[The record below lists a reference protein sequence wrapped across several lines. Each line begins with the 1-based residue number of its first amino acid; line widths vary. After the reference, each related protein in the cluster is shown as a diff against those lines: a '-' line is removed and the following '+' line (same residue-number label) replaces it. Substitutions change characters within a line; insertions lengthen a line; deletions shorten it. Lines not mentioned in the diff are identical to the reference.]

1 LSVEPPSFV
10 KIPQPVEGLKGKDV
24 VLYCEMCGTAP
35 YQITWFKDRKPLM
48 ESRKYKMVREG
59 SSVSRKCQMK
69 IKNIRFS
76 NDCHFADFPFCA
88 VFLLSSEP
96 PSFVKRLSNMTVI
109 LGGEVTLVVKVCG
122 TPELIPKWFK
132 DGVEL
137 ASGRKYKIS
146 FSRMISSLNVLS
158 AEKIDSGEY
167 TFEVMN
173 EVGKDLSKINL
184 TVLGIVFIHIT
195 GKLKGCMRL
204 DAKVVFHFY

>member
-1 LSVEPPSFV
+1 KGRNTKPPSFV

-24 VLYCEMCGTAP
+24 VLYCEMC
-35 YQITWFKDRKPLM
+35 
-48 ESRKYKMVREG
+48 
-59 SSVSRKCQMK
+59 
-69 IKNIRFS
+69 
-76 NDCHFADFPFCA
+76 
-88 VFLLSSEP
+88 
-96 PSFVKRLSNMTVI
+96 
-109 LGGEVTLVVKVCG
+109 
-122 TPELIPKWFK
+122 ELIPKWFK

-184 TVLGIVFIHIT
+184 TVLGINCTRTYMCLCSAEHTHSIT
-195 GKLKGCMRL
+195 NLKADNESSVL
-204 DAKVVFHFY
+204 